1 MARGHL
7 SPRWPAAAGWTLFG
21 QRQLA
26 RVRAAAGE
34 DGGAAAGAE
43 LDRLLRRAALG
54 EREGQPGGEAVA
66 AAVRVLHWARQ
77 RRGEIGAARIHPA
90 AERAGG
96 RDDELRPRLEL
107 ARPVALAGVLPA
119 PDECVELDVRV
130 AQRLELARGR
140 DEDRCPPGRLQRG
153 LVAADEV
160 DGVGLGELL
169 PG

>member
-66 AAVRVLHWARQ
+66 AARGPQLVAEHGDRPLALRVDVREGAPLRLRRDDRAQ
-77 RRGEIGAARIHPA
+77 RHALLGQLAARA
-90 AERAGG
+90 TAELVVAEDGEERRLGA
-96 RDDELRPRLEL
+96 EPR
-107 ARPVALAGVLPA
+107 
-119 PDECVELDVRV
+119 ELD
-130 AQRLELARGR
+130 GR
-140 DEDRCPPGRLQRG
+140 HG
-153 LVAADEV
+153 ASA
-160 DGVGLGELL
+160 
-169 PG
+169 